1 MVEFFQTVM
10 GRQFYDGTMPA
21 LVTQIKRLNDNI
33 EKIGEVFDATAE
45 KEAKQTE
52 LKVEQS
58 RASTREDA
66 LEAAL
71 HAVLKDVFESEIAD
85 GIKYETLTMAVE
97 LSNFNTQYPD
107 IQVQA
112 REL

>member
-1 MVEFFQTVM
+1 
-10 GRQFYDGTMPA
+10 
-21 LVTQIKRLNDNI
+21 
-33 EKIGEVFDATAE
+33 
-45 KEAKQTE
+45 
-52 LKVEQS
+52 
-58 RASTREDA
+58 
-66 LEAAL
+66 
-71 HAVLKDVFESEIAD
+71 VLKDVFESEIAD